1 VRIQEP
7 FVLYRSYLWMG
18 GLFAV
23 LPLLLGNVPA
33 RRALVYLLGASLL
46 ITPLAWNRLTTF
58 SHPLLLW
65 DDAAS
70 LIQDRPYAPGFERIY
85 FNRGHAFYR
94 LNLKQKAFE
103 DYSRAIAVKPDF
115 SYVYSDRGQVYID
128 RGQYQEALSDF
139 NKSIE
144 LKSDYANPYLGRGM
158 VFEAL
163 HDIAAARADF
173 QKSCELGMQAGCDKL
188 QKMGAFIFSYAPPRS
203 P

>member
-1 VRIQEP
+1 
-7 FVLYRSYLWMG
+7 
-18 GLFAV
+18 V

-33 RRALVYLLGASLL
+33 RRAAVYLLGASLL
-46 ITPLAWNRLTTF
+46 IAPLAWNRLTTF

-65 DDAAS
+65 DDAAA
-70 LIQDRPYAPGFERIY
+70 LIQDRPYLPGFERIY

-94 LNLKQKAFE
+94 LNLKQKALE
-103 DYSRAIAVKPDF
+103 DYNRVIAFKPDD
-115 SYVYSDRGQVYID
+115 SYVYNDRGAVYSD
-128 RGQYQEALSDF
+128 FGQHQEALRDF

-144 LKSDYANPYLGRGM
+144 LKPDVANPYFGRGL

-173 QKSCELGMQAGCDKL
+173 QKNCELGMQAGCDRL
-188 QKMGAFIFSYAPPRS
+188 RRMDGGSASTLHAPPRF